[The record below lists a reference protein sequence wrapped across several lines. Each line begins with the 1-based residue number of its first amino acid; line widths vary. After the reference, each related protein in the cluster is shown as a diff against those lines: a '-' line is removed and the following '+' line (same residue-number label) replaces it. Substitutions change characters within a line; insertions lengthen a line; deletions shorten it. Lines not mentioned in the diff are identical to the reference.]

1 VKILLVVLGTLSL
14 GIGVVGI
21 VVPGLPTTTF
31 LLIAAACYVRSNDRL
46 YRWLV
51 NHPVLGRYIATYL
64 EHRAM
69 PMRSKVIAL
78 VAMWGMIS
86 VSAVFFIES
95 TPIRAILAACAVIGT
110 VVILRVRTLRPDA
123 ELTPDRPVVP

>member
-1 VKILLVVLGTLSL
+1 MKILLVVLGTLSL